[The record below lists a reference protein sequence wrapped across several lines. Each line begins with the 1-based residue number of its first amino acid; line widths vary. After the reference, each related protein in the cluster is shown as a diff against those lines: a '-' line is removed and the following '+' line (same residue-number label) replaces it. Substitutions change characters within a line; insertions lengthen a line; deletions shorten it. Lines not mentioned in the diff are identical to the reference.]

1 MKVKEEL
8 VKMSPKGQLVV
19 PRDIRSKEKFKPSD
33 RFVALGVKGGVLFK
47 RVNIP
52 DIRVEFESLSREIVK
67 QLKERK
73 VKEKDI
79 EEAIKW
85 ARRKRR

>member
-1 MKVKEEL
+1 MKDEL

-19 PRDIRSKEKFKPSD
+19 PRDIRIKEKFKPSD
-33 RFVALGVKGGVLFK
+33 RFVAFEIKGGVLFK

-52 DIRVEFESLSREIVK
+52 DVKVEFESLSREIAK
-67 QLKERK
+67 QFKKRE
-73 VKEKDI
+73 VNEKDV

-85 ARRKRR
+85 TRRK

>member
-1 MKVKEEL
+1 MKEEL

-19 PRDIRSKEKFKPSD
+19 PRDIRIKERFQPSD
-33 RFVALGVKGGVLFK
+33 RFVAFGVKGGVLFK

-52 DIRVEFESLSREIVK
+52 DVKVEFESLSREIAK
-67 QLKERK
+67 QFKERK
-73 VKEKDI
+73 VKEKDV

-85 ARRKRR
+85 TRRKRR

>member
-1 MKVKEEL
+1 MKEEL

-19 PRDIRSKEKFKPSD
+19 PREIRTKERFRPSD
-33 RFVALGVKGGVLFK
+33 RFVAFGVKGGVLFK

-52 DIRVEFESLSREIVK
+52 DVKVEFESLSKEIAK
-67 QLKERK
+67 QFKKRK
-73 VKEKDI
+73 VKGKGV

-85 ARRKRR
+85 ARQKRR

>member
-1 MKVKEEL
+1 MREEL

-19 PRDIRSKEKFKPSD
+19 PRDIRMREKFQPSD

-47 RVNIP
+47 RISIP
-52 DIRVEFESLSREIVK
+52 DVKVEFESLSKEIAK
-67 QLKERK
+67 QFKERK
-73 VKEKDI
+73 IKEKDI

-85 ARRKRR
+85 SRQKRR